1 MAKGNYVALKVIA
14 RSAVTLGLAVGL
26 TAGTACVAAAQPGL
40 RTALPMCDREISMSL
55 QSPGTQINAFN
66 FKDCITSTGG
76 DTETDYPTSI
86 YQLSSSGQWILVAS
100 GSGAATYSCKGTTVR
115 SYKGEGVQ
123 ANWAC
128 G

>member
-1 MAKGNYVALKVIA
+1 MALKVIA

-40 RTALPMCDREISMSL
+40 PTAQPPTCDRDISMSL

-115 SYKGEGVQ
+115 TYKGEGVQ